1 MSAEQQQMPTEIS
14 FKTGPVR
21 ASGYAI
27 KLRRVVNAALRNL
40 YKSKALNPKKVN
52 DYITNLNKT
61 LYQIL
66 IDRLGVPKDLVV
78 DISGKIDVKEDSIE
92 IRDVEVTLWEKDEIL
107 SKTVTRELREKI
119 AQAPTEGEASAQSKG

>member
-119 AQAPTEGEASAQSKG
+119 AQAPAEGEASAQSKG